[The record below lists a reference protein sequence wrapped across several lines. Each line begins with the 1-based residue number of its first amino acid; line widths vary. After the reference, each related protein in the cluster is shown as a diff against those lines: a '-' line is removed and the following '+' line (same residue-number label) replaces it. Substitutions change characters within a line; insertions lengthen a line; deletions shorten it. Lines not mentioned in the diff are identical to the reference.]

1 MSTSTAPATTTTRPA
16 PAPAP
21 EPEASEPHDRRLLH
35 TGAIVAVALLA
46 AATLTWSWATV
57 TRSSASFADQ
67 EAVSGNRLG
76 AGTLDIGFGDT
87 TAIFTAYDLA
97 AGDAVNG
104 NLLVRNDGTLP
115 LKYEL
120 TSFAPAGL
128 LRDVID
134 ITAWNGSGACPSSAP
149 AGAAVWRP
157 LDARADAPAA
167 PTAGTLA
174 VGATQL
180 VCMRADLPISAPTEA
195 QGRRLDLVIGAAA
208 EHDIEASERGES

>member
-1 MSTSTAPATTTTRPA
+1 MSASTASPATATRPSTA
-16 PAPAP
+16 LS
-21 EPEASEPHDRRLLH
+21 EACDRRLLH
-35 TGAIVAVALLA
+35 TTAIVAVALLA
-46 AATLTWSWATV
+46 AATLTWSWATM

-67 EAVSGNRLG
+67 EAVTGNRLG
-76 AGTLDIGFGDT
+76 AGTLDIGFGDA

-97 AGDAVNG
+97 AGDAVTG
-104 NLLVRNDGTLP
+104 NLLVRNDGSLP
-115 LKYEL
+115 LRYEL

-134 ITAWNGSGACPSSAP
+134 ITAWNGTGACPTSAP
-149 AGAAVWRP
+149 AGATVWRP
-157 LDARADAPAA
+157 LEA
-167 PTAGTLA
+167 PTTPIAGMLA

-208 EHDIEASERGES
+208 EHDIEASEQGEP

>member
-1 MSTSTAPATTTTRPA
+1 M
-16 PAPAP
+16 
-21 EPEASEPHDRRLLH
+21 
-35 TGAIVAVALLA
+35 V
-46 AATLTWSWATV
+46 
-57 TRSSASFADQ
+57 RSSATFSDQ
-67 EAVSGNRLG
+67 EVLSGNRLG
-76 AGTLDIGFGDT
+76 AGTLDIGVGST
-87 TAIFTAYDLA
+87 TAIFTAFDLA
-97 AGDAVNG
+97 AGDSVNG

-115 LKYEL
+115 LRYEL

-134 ITAWNGSGACPSSAP
+134 ITAWNGSGTCPLSAP

-157 LDARADAPAA
+157 LDARAATLSA